1 MKKKLL
7 SLFVAIIGLTTNIG
21 ILHAQ
26 TDNWS
31 SHEETVT
38 ASGDEYLISTPEQLA
53 WIANQANGEIPNNF
67 EGKTIKL
74 ANDIDLAAYEWT
86 PIGNVIEKGFKG
98 TFDGN
103 NKTISNMKISI
114 ALSQEAP
121 EKAIGGLFGYIL
133 DKAIVKNITVAG
145 SSSIDLMVNAY
156 KDATAGGIVAK
167 ATGTPNAE
175 GKETA
180 FTGKIENCHTTVSI
194 SVSISPQSEME
205 TKSDH
210 SAFVGGIAGSV
221 YAPGKKSTD
230 SDYPSVINCSSSG
243 NITSISTTTKPTNG
257 VLSGG
262 IIGRAES
269 VKVQN
274 CYSTGNITST
284 GGQTPYAGGIIG
296 HISYEVQIL
305 DCYSTGNIVSSSDRP
320 EVTYSIAGGIS
331 GTISQNSV
339 VKNCYATGN
348 ISATLPNSTVS
359 SSEIWAGGIVGY
371 AINKA
376 GSKIENCA
384 ALNGT
389 ISISGNNAIT
399 TTNKVAHRVLGKNE
413 GQTTISGNYASQK
426 IKISKDGTDVTITE
440 SDNDAS
446 KEGGAIIASNDLAT
460 LFTAQNGWT
469 LSETTLP
476 TLTNCGTATQTT
488 KDLLDLF
495 DHKDVLLTL
504 LTRTDVEAITLKAG
518 ATYDFT
524 SAPLMLTK
532 KVTLNSDPN
541 NKAVIKGNICI
552 ETDEEV
558 TLDNLKIVTES
569 TGTNYWLKNAVSV
582 IGKNATI
589 TNCNFEGSIEKGKDY
604 VVNGVV
610 LFPTDADAKYT
621 VTGNTFTKFNAKLDD
636 KGTASA
642 AILMADGYTL
652 TKKEGGT
659 VTLPAVTTY
668 KEESISDANTY
679 TDCYADYIH
688 ANYTDNENY
697 LYSRI
702 SSPESALVS
711 LLLTKT
717 SGGTIQANGV
727 TVKAVVDAM
736 NNGTDK
742 SDLSSADVVIECSDG
757 VIATKEST
765 AKQLTKDGKNVK
777 MLAYNSGETS
787 NYSIKT
793 YTIELPAITNL
804 PASVVFG
811 TEPLKLTFNQDNV
824 TATVA
829 SGSSDYAEITD
840 NVLTFKKPTGETPV
854 AITVKKNSATNGGGD
869 EEVNTQT
876 FVITKRPITLIAGIL
891 VDYTSYTNGLTYNNE
906 ATAKIYD
913 RTTNIVLKLDDNGL
927 KFSNKLG
934 SDATGLTIATPTG
947 VLVDANAGADKQVVV
962 TATLTTPGSDTD
974 STAYYELQP
983 ITFVK
988 ANVDKKPVEI
998 TVNNTNRAYG
1008 QENPAFT
1015 VGSYSLIEGDKL
1027 DGILKFTCEAT
1038 PASLVTTEGYAITPY
1053 GLTSDNYA
1061 ITFKSGKLT
1070 VEAINP
1076 EVELISATTVAKA
1089 DNAGKEIQLKGR
1101 LIHSGGAT
1109 TSATVSFAYT
1119 VAENSKEE
1127 QTASEQTVTAS
1138 EIDKDGYFTGRFD
1151 VEAGKTYTIE
1161 AKATASDKT
1170 GSSASLAV
1178 VVDALTPQTISFG
1191 QNVLA
1196 SCVYGSQ
1203 MELSASSNKKEAVGD
1218 YAYTVTN
1225 GTGSATIKDNVLTAT
1240 KVGKVTVTVSR
1251 PADNTNGFSSAVA
1264 SQTIE
1269 IMPKPIT
1276 VKEIGSISKE
1286 YDGNTSITE
1295 IPAFTLDGDAILSG
1309 DKTKGLAVKTEGI
1322 SMSFTD
1328 KNAGEGKN
1336 VVLSQLVLTSTDGN
1350 TTAAN
1355 YTLLQPTGVKG
1366 AITQKPLQV
1375 KVQDVE
1381 RMWNERYTKYAF
1393 EAVEGGLVGNETLST
1408 AYSGTFNVTEEDGVL
1423 HLDME
1428 QAKCPNYEL
1437 ETLDGKLTIN
1447 PGTPVAIVVKIVDT
1461 PTALLVD
1468 SAGYTGLTMSK
1479 VDAEG
1484 YANIMY
1490 NGTSIQRTLNNVPPV
1505 NNSSLMQQRSVQTK
1519 SNGSIWS
1526 ESTKP
1531 SKYEYNKDETITLDG
1546 SETFASSD
1554 NQIVSVSGNTATI
1567 KGTGKVAIYATDGSK
1582 FAFLNITPKELV
1594 ATGTMTK
1601 TYDGTTLTSG
1611 DLTLKDA
1618 DGLDVVLDYSGI
1630 TFNFSDKKATEMGT
1644 IIPSQSPILVGTE
1657 ANNYALSLEL
1667 TGKIEQ
1673 KELKLNSAS
1682 KYYDGSA
1689 NAVVT
1694 DYDAEGLVNGDVV
1707 PVNVTFDAATVEAKT
1722 ITSWSLVDQKGNY
1735 KVPSSS
1741 SPSGSILY
1749 STIIAKIPAGGYSES
1764 NVKDQITL
1772 KIKET
1777 GADITGAAAAEIKKL
1792 ITVKANGT
1800 NAYFVSATGDDNCSI
1815 VFDGDQQIGK
1825 TSEPSNPGPSIVS
1838 VESVSLDKAE
1848 LTLPRLGTY
1857 TLKPTVNPSDAS
1869 NKNVTWKSSDDKI
1882 ATVDANGKVTAVAV
1896 GKATITVT
1904 TEDGGKTATCEV
1916 TVDFATGLEEAI
1928 ANTAVYGKDGY
1939 IHIQPV
1945 APMQAWVVNIAG
1957 TVVYHATISS
1967 ATQIPVSTGI
1977 YLVKLGTGS
1986 ESVVTKVSVR

>member
-26 TDNWS
+26 TENWS

-53 WIANQANGEIPNNF
+53 WIANQANGETPNNF

-86 PIGNVIEKGFKG
+86 PIGNVIKKGFKG

-133 DKAIVKNITVAG
+133 DKAIVKNVTVAG

-284 GGQTPYAGGIIG
+284 GGQTPYAGGIVG

-446 KEGGAIIASNDLAT
+446 KEDGAIIASNDLAT

-610 LFPTDADAKYT
+610 LFPTDAAPAFKVAK
-621 VTGNTFTKFNAKLDD
+621 NNFAMF
-636 KGTASA
+636 KGETSDEKWSATAV
-642 AILMADGYTL
+642 LLADGYTL
-652 TKKEGGT
+652 KKKDGSE
-659 VTLPAVTTY
+659 VTLATVASY
-668 KEESISDANTY
+668 DEVAIADANTY
-679 TDCYADYIH
+679 TDCFADYIH
-688 ANYTDNENY
+688 ANYTSGTKY
-697 LYSRI
+697 LYARSNNVAGVLDAI
-702 SSPESALVS
+702 KNTITN
-711 LLLTKT
+711 TK
-717 SGGTIQANGV
+717 GTIQANGITTNDV
-727 TVKAVVDAM
+727 ITAM
-736 NNGTDK
+736 NTDK
-742 SDLSSADVVIECSDG
+742 FTKQDLSSLDIAIECKDG
-757 VIATKEST
+757 VIITKESLADAYLQAGKNVQLLSLTDNIYGIASYTMVIPEIVNLPDSVAFGT
-765 AKQLTKDGKNVK
+765 APIELMANVSGVTYAIKEGSETGVVALSSDGKNTLTILKPGKVTLTITK
-777 MLAYNSGETS
+777 KDKSYDQDLKVVPKTIQVNSAWLTVTS
-787 NYSIKT
+787 DLTYGVTNKT
-793 YTIELPAITNL
+793 
-804 PASVVFG
+804 
-811 TEPLKLTFNQDNV
+811 V
-824 TATVA
+824 TVTVA
-829 SGSSDYAEITD
+829 STKPEDVTD
-840 NVLTFKKPTGETPV
+840 DLFIGL
-854 AITVKKNSATNGGGD
+854 VKDHT
-869 EEVNTQT
+869 
-876 FVITKRPITLIAGIL
+876 TL
-891 VDYTSYTNGLTYNNE
+891 
-906 ATAKIYD
+906 
-913 RTTNIVLKLDDNGL
+913 
-927 KFSNKLG
+927 
-934 SDATGLTIATPTG
+934 
-947 VLVDANAGADKQVVV
+947 
-962 TATLTTPGSDTD
+962 TLTTAGELTSLNAGD
-974 STAYYELQP
+974 SIPVIVTPTLSGDHKDYYRVATISGVAAQIKKKELTVTAEA
-983 ITFVK
+983 K
-988 ANVDKKPVEI
+988 SRN
-998 TVNNTNRAYG
+998 YG
-1008 QENPAFT
+1008 VENPEFT
-1015 VGSYSLIEGDKL
+1015 ATFSNFADSESQSVLGGE
-1027 DGILKFTCEAT
+1027 LKFKCAAT
-1038 PASLVTTEGYAITPY
+1038 KDSKAGEYDITPY
-1053 GLTSDNYA
+1053 GYTSQNYDLKYA
-1061 ITFKSGKLT
+1061 AAKLT
-1070 VEAINP
+1070 VTAVAP
-1076 EVELISATTVAKA
+1076 KVELISAVVGA
-1089 DNAGKEIQLKGR
+1089 DKKSIVLTGKMVND
-1101 LIHSGGAT
+1101 GGAAEST
-1109 TSATVSFAYT
+1109 TFKGDFTVGGKAKDLALTIDEKSQFTTTLTELEDGDYEIKAK
-1119 VAENSKEE
+1119 VGEGL
-1127 QTASEQTVTAS
+1127 SEKLTVTIA
-1138 EIDKDGYFTGRFD
+1138 
-1151 VEAGKTYTIE
+1151 A
-1161 AKATASDKT
+1161 AK
-1170 GSSASLAV
+1170 
-1178 VVDALTPQTISFG
+1178 TPQTLSFTSQISKLEF
-1191 QNVLA
+1191 
-1196 SCVYGSQ
+1196 
-1203 MELSASSNKKEAVGD
+1203 
-1218 YAYTVTN
+1218 
-1225 GTGSATIKDNVLTAT
+1225 GSADIQLAAT
-1240 KVGKVTVTVSR
+1240 SDQAAAKNEYKYAVTTGDAVTVSETGLLKI
-1251 PADNTNGFSSAVA
+1251 AKAGTATITVSSEGDDNYAKASAV
-1264 SQTIE
+1264 QTIE
-1269 IMPKPIT
+1269 VTKKLVKVVNNPKVAIT
-1276 VKEIGSISKE
+1276 KS
-1286 YDGNTSITE
+1286 YDGLLSITLPDNALQVVDLNGKV
-1295 IPAFTLDGDAILSG
+1295 IAGVTLAESLTAKFENKNASDAAQNIVLSGLALTDGDNGKSNYELTGYQVSG
-1309 DKTKGLAVKTEGI
+1309 TITKAPLTLTIENAKRKYNELRASYDLKFEGFKNGEDINTTQDLYTGTLAVEENKGVLSIAKGI
-1322 SMSFTD
+1322 S
-1328 KNAGEGKN
+1328 
-1336 VVLSQLVLTSTDGN
+1336 
-1350 TTAAN
+1350 
-1355 YTLLQPTGVKG
+1355 
-1366 AITQKPLQV
+1366 
-1375 KVQDVE
+1375 
-1381 RMWNERYTKYAF
+1381 
-1393 EAVEGGLVGNETLST
+1393 
-1408 AYSGTFNVTEEDGVL
+1408 FN
-1423 HLDME
+1423 
-1428 QAKCPNYEL
+1428 NYEL
-1437 ETLDGKLTIN
+1437 ETVPADVEIVR
-1447 PGTPVAIVVKIVDT
+1447 GTPKVVTYSDASNAYGIIVDAAGWDLDENAVKIMNENQAYVEYGDGQRAYGDALQSKAAIEITVGSTTEPTTKAANANVTRT
-1461 PTALLVD
+1461 PLTYGQTLKITYPSTATLTSTNYNVLSITD
-1468 SAGYTGLTMSK
+1468 AG
-1479 VDAEG
+1479 A
-1484 YANIMY
+1484 
-1490 NGTSIQRTLNNVPPV
+1490 
-1505 NNSSLMQQRSVQTK
+1505 
-1519 SNGSIWS
+1519 
-1526 ESTKP
+1526 
-1531 SKYEYNKDETITLDG
+1531 DG
-1546 SETFASSD
+1546 SDTK
-1554 NQIVSVSGNTATI
+1554 TATVQAVGI
-1567 KGTGKVAIYATDGSK
+1567 GDAAI
-1582 FAFLNITPKELV
+1582 V
-1594 ATGTMTK
+1594 ATGASGAGANLVQASVGARVITVIGTGFDK
-1601 TYDGTTLTSG
+1601 VYDGTLTANGTLATKNIVDGDEVILDLSG
-1611 DLTLKDA
+1611 VSFTYADKNAGKHAISPSRTIGLSGVKAGNYDLTIE
-1618 DGLDVVLDYSGI
+1618 GLS
-1630 TFNFSDKKATEMGT
+1630 GT
-1644 IIPSQSPILVGTE
+1644 IS
-1657 ANNYALSLEL
+1657 
-1667 TGKIEQ
+1667 Q
-1673 KELKLNSAS
+1673 KELTVTEVYKAYNGLKEDKALTTYASTGLVEGDVEPLNVDWSDAVNAQEKEYTVTATATSGNYTVKTGDIKGFISKSKILATIGNVYGTTESTIKSNVIKGNFYKLASSGEAILMNSLGYDPTVTLDKAAS
-1682 KYYDGSA
+1682 KFFVSG
-1689 NAVVT
+1689 
-1694 DYDAEGLVNGDVV
+1694 GDTQNYEV
-1707 PVNVTFDAATVEAKT
+1707 
-1722 ITSWSLVDQKGNY
+1722 IYTSNSGTY
-1735 KVPSSS
+1735 KSQ
-1741 SPSGSILY
+1741 PSG
-1749 STIIAKIPAGGYSES
+1749 GG
-1764 NVKDQITL
+1764 T
-1772 KIKET
+1772 T
-1777 GADITGAAAAEIKKL
+1777 T
-1792 ITVKANGT
+1792 T
-1800 NAYFVSATGDDNCSI
+1800 
-1815 VFDGDQQIGK
+1815 
-1825 TSEPSNPGPSIVS
+1825 VS

-1857 TLKPTVNPSDAS
+1857 TLKATVNPSDAS

-1882 ATVDANGKVTAVAV
+1882 ATVDATGKVTAVAV